1 MDAPAQ
7 QSIENDSR
15 GGEYHSSN
23 RILRSSGKH
32 VKAGRVCP
40 PPSRAVAFDVV
51 TQGKK
56 LWRTLAGFR
65 QLSARGA
72 TRGFRSR
79 EDQVSLAT
87 NRSRSAMFGEAGL
100 FWRTKRWV
108 LPTAPHFA
116 DWPPA
121 AALGERQ
128 GEGVVTS
135 PAREQC
141 WGRPGAGESPGT
153 RSISEPVARCIPAPR
168 TPRARGGVSPGKR
181 RGSWDHRGLLTGRHP
196 YPLKNRNGQGPPAKN
211 AHRGR
216 ANAPRGRQEQDR
228 QAPYHRWRPEAGETR
243 DVVLTT
249 HDPCPSTGAESRPG
263 RFIGDE
269 RPVGRIIRVRNY
281 AAHTIVCSSTD
292 VCRLLST

>member
-1 MDAPAQ
+1 MTSHPPFRTRLPCIVYTGAGQVWGVSAKGLEYCWDFWVTKCCRSLRPNGARSRGMPVVCYRQRIQAARPPKRRARMMDAPAQ

-32 VKAGRVCP
+32 VKAGRGCP
-40 PPSRAVAFDVV
+40 PPSRAVALDVV

-121 AALGERQ
+121 AAAGSDKER
-128 GEGVVTS
+128 
-135 PAREQC
+135 A
-141 WGRPGAGESPGT
+141 
-153 RSISEPVARCIPAPR
+153 
-168 TPRARGGVSPGKR
+168 
-181 RGSWDHRGLLTGRHP
+181 L
-196 YPLKNRNGQGPPAKN
+196 
-211 AHRGR
+211 
-216 ANAPRGRQEQDR
+216 
-228 QAPYHRWRPEAGETR
+228 
-243 DVVLTT
+243 
-249 HDPCPSTGAESRPG
+249 
-263 RFIGDE
+263 
-269 RPVGRIIRVRNY
+269 
-281 AAHTIVCSSTD
+281 
-292 VCRLLST
+292 